1 MRPQMT
7 SRAVVK
13 QYKAEELL
21 AKEHELSE
29 LALER
34 QKEEYEKKIKNL
46 EFQVNVALSEARGT
60 LGWTPHETRLAKM
73 SWEKWKKYQFTS
85 LRDQIWGHA
94 VLIKEANAIAMELNK
109 QVEFQF
115 TLLREG
121 VYSPMPSDIPT
132 VQMGQSTL
140 VVEVR
145 DERHGAIHYWSLN
158 KLRSRLDAMR
168 KLYEGK
174 FFIFR
179 QFWIDFDWPKF
190 KIIEKLDSSKLSIDR
205 NFQFSQIINYPNLS
219 YHRTF

>member
-1 MRPQMT
+1 
-7 SRAVVK
+7 
-13 QYKAEELL
+13 
-21 AKEHELSE
+21 
-29 LALER
+29 
-34 QKEEYEKKIKNL
+34 
-46 EFQVNVALSEARGT
+46 
-60 LGWTPHETRLAKM
+60 M

-174 FFIFR
+174 FFIF
-179 QFWIDFDWPKF
+179 
-190 KIIEKLDSSKLSIDR
+190 
-205 NFQFSQIINYPNLS
+205 FQFFIGFGNNILIV
-219 YHRTF
+219 

>member
-1 MRPQMT
+1 
-7 SRAVVK
+7 
-13 QYKAEELL
+13 
-21 AKEHELSE
+21 
-29 LALER
+29 
-34 QKEEYEKKIKNL
+34 
-46 EFQVNVALSEARGT
+46 
-60 LGWTPHETRLAKM
+60 M

-174 FFIFR
+174 FFICPIFR
-179 QFWIDFDWPKF
+179 EFW
-190 KIIEKLDSSKLSIDR
+190 
-205 NFQFSQIINYPNLS
+205 Q
-219 YHRTF
+219 

>member
-1 MRPQMT
+1 M
-7 SRAVVK
+7 
-13 QYKAEELL
+13 
-21 AKEHELSE
+21 SE

-179 QFWIDFDWPKF
+179 QFWIDFD
-190 KIIEKLDSSKLSIDR
+190 S
-205 NFQFSQIINYPNLS
+205 NFQVSEIFD
-219 YHRTF
+219 HR

>member
-1 MRPQMT
+1 
-7 SRAVVK
+7 
-13 QYKAEELL
+13 
-21 AKEHELSE
+21 
-29 LALER
+29 
-34 QKEEYEKKIKNL
+34 
-46 EFQVNVALSEARGT
+46 
-60 LGWTPHETRLAKM
+60 M

-168 KLYEGK
+168 KLYEGN
-174 FFIFR
+174 FFIFF
-179 QFWIDFDWPKF
+179 QFFVSFGNNILIIWYLNYRNFRFPKF
-190 KIIEKLDSSKLSIDR
+190 SILRKFRLSEVFGYPKFFLIEIFKSPKISILR
-205 NFQFSQIINYPNLS
+205 NFLRFEIFDS
-219 YHRTF
+219 

>member
-1 MRPQMT
+1 
-7 SRAVVK
+7 
-13 QYKAEELL
+13 
-21 AKEHELSE
+21 
-29 LALER
+29 
-34 QKEEYEKKIKNL
+34 
-46 EFQVNVALSEARGT
+46 
-60 LGWTPHETRLAKM
+60 M

-179 QFWIDFDWPKF
+179 QF
-190 KIIEKLDSSKLSIDR
+190 
-205 NFQFSQIINYPNLS
+205 
-219 YHRTF
+219 

>member
-1 MRPQMT
+1 
-7 SRAVVK
+7 
-13 QYKAEELL
+13 
-21 AKEHELSE
+21 
-29 LALER
+29 
-34 QKEEYEKKIKNL
+34 
-46 EFQVNVALSEARGT
+46 
-60 LGWTPHETRLAKM
+60 M

-168 KLYEGK
+168 KLYEGN
-174 FFIFR
+174 FSNILNNSL
-179 QFWIDFDWPKF
+179 I
-190 KIIEKLDSSKLSIDR
+190 SR
-205 NFQFSQIINYPNLS
+205 NFCPSKEIKFRIVALLKNLTKRHLS
-219 YHRTF
+219 LQLL